1 MMAEV
6 LYVVT
11 INQLSQSMCLLN
23 KSYVTDNELYYIV
36 KILRKSNK

>member
-23 KSYVTDNELYYIV
+23 KSYITDN
-36 KILRKSNK
+36 